1 MTSSDMRTVGI
12 VTIVKVNNYG
22 AELQAFALQ
31 RKLCLMGY
39 RAEIIDYLFYKN
51 KNFVREG
58 VSRPFYHYPFSKRVK
73 EFLLP
78 LWEKCRCSVYAGQS
92 RRRQDNFRLFHERFT
107 NFSAVTYTSY
117 SQLYANPPLYDV
129 YCVGSDQVW
138 NPNCYTSLNPYFLTF
153 SPEGSKRM
161 SYASSFGVA
170 ALPKG
175 AEVHYKEGLDG
186 LSVVSV
192 REKTGVRIVRELT
205 GKTAQ
210 LVVDPTLLLDRNE
223 WSSVANVSRVPDD
236 AYILLYV
243 LKDSRY
249 ITRLAK
255 DLAFK
260 YGWNIVRICKNAY
273 RQDAAGSGIH
283 DILDAGPDEFVGLF
297 SKACLVLTNS
307 FHGTVFSLLFQKDFY
322 TILKPGKDNN
332 SRQTDLLS
340 ALGLGNRIV
349 YEGCFIRQ
357 PPVDY
362 VSVQEKIDNMREA
375 SERFL
380 FNAVENG

>member
-1 MTSSDMRTVGI
+1 MKTVGI

-39 RAEIIDYLFYKN
+39 RAEVIDYLFYKHRD
-51 KNFVREG
+51 FVREK
-58 VSRPFYHYPFSKRVK
+58 VSRPFYHYPFGKRVK

-78 LWEKCRCSVYAGQS
+78 QWEKLRCSVYAGHARK
-92 RRRQDNFRLFHERFT
+92 RRERFRLFHERFT
-107 NFSAVTYTSY
+107 DFSAVTYTSY
-117 SQLYANPPLYDV
+117 SRLYAAPPQYDV

-153 SPEGSKRM
+153 SPAGRRRI
-161 SYASSFGVA
+161 SYASSFGVE
-170 ALPKG
+170 ALPED
-175 AEVHYKEGLDG
+175 AEAHYREGLSG
-186 LSVVSV
+186 LDAVSV
-192 REKTGVRIVRELT
+192 RERTGVRIVEKLT
-205 GKTAQ
+205 GKRAQ

-223 WSSVANVSRVPDD
+223 WNRVANVSRVPDG

-249 ITRLAK
+249 ITRLAEA
-255 DLAFK
+255 LAAK
-260 YGWNIVRICKNAY
+260 NGWSIVRICKNAY
-273 RQDAAGSGIH
+273 RQDAAGGRIH

-297 SKACLVLTNS
+297 SKARLVLTNS

-322 TILKPGKDNN
+322 TILKAGKDNN

-340 ALGLGNRIV
+340 AVGLDRRGV
-349 YEGCFIRQ
+349 YEGAFAPQ
-357 PPVDY
+357 PSVDY
-362 VSVQEKIDNMREA
+362 AAVQQRIDSMREA

-380 FNAVENG
+380 YNAIENG